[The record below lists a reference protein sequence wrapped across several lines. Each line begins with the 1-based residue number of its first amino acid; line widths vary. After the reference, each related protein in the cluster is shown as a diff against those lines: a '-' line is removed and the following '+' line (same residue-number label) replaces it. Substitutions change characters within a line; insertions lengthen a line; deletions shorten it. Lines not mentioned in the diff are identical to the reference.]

1 MKHVLRED
9 SKNNKEQSPIFYY
22 KDKDKDLNDLYDKY
36 VNYLI
41 KERNYKY
48 NNMDFTS
55 ILGKEEFEDIDSIRK
70 RSENIISNIKQFV
83 KTSYKSNEN
92 TLSIITT
99 HQLNANIMLDFLIN

>member
-1 MKHVLRED
+1 
-9 SKNNKEQSPIFYY
+9 
-22 KDKDKDLNDLYDKY
+22 
-36 VNYLI
+36 
-41 KERNYKY
+41 
-48 NNMDFTS
+48 MDFSS